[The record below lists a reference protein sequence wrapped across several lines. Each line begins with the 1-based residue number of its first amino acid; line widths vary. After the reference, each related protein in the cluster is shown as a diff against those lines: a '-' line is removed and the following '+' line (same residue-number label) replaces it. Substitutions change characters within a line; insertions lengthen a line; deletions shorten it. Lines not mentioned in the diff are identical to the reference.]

1 MRENYVLA
9 QLANVNQFDI
19 SAMLAS
25 PLISPQVINHA
36 KQLHGKRQKQFIT
49 CRYLL
54 AELLNDHYG
63 ISCLPLIIIGNNQ
76 RPQFEKTNLP
86 DFNISH
92 SGDYVAVA
100 ICSNGKIGI
109 DIEQDRPRKQ
119 YRKIAAQFF
128 SEHENTWLNQQ
139 TDGLSAFW
147 QLWTLRE
154 AALKLYAKSV
164 WQMKELQLNMQ
175 KKQISASFAD
185 NFYYHH
191 QPLEQIYLSICC
203 EQPITQICLNQ

>member
-54 AELLNDHYG
+54 AELLNDHYE

-92 SGDYVAVA
+92 SGLFSFILKERLSEAQLAEFLDEFKYFSMAFSWGGFESLILANQPEDIARIRPISGVDFDGTLIRIHIGLEDVDHLIADLEA
-100 ICSNGKIGI
+100 GLNRINTNKNKI
-109 DIEQDRPRKQ
+109 
-119 YRKIAAQFF
+119 
-128 SEHENTWLNQQ
+128 T
-139 TDGLSAFW
+139 
-147 QLWTLRE
+147 
-154 AALKLYAKSV
+154 ALQSLV
-164 WQMKELQLNMQ
+164 
-175 KKQISASFAD
+175 
-185 NFYYHH
+185 
-191 QPLEQIYLSICC
+191 
-203 EQPITQICLNQ
+203 